1 MESELREEVMAAWL
15 AIVAILTGVVWAIRW
30 SARRSQ
36 DIHDYYSDGED
47 TTTAETL
54 LRTNEMRGNS
64 M

>member
-1 MESELREEVMAAWL
+1 MVAW
-15 AIVAILTGVVWAIRW
+15 AGIAAILIGVVWAIRW

-36 DIHDYYSDGED
+36 DIHDYYSDGKD

>member
-1 MESELREEVMAAWL
+1 MAWVGIA
-15 AIVAILTGVVWAIRW
+15 AILSGVVLAIRW
-30 SARRSQ
+30 AARRSQ
-36 DIHDYYSDGED
+36 EIHDYYSDGED